1 LGSIHLRGI
10 QAGRYVDNA
19 NLTFEAELRW
29 DLSPRWTVVG
39 FGGVG
44 WVADEYSAIDYS
56 NDRWAGGTGFRYL
69 VARQYDLRMGADV
82 ARGPEDWAFYVT
94 IGTGWLRD

>member
-1 LGSIHLRGI
+1 MLIQTARLWRSLGHHDSRGRLRI
-10 QAGRYVDNA
+10 D
-19 NLTFEAELRW
+19 
-29 DLSPRWTVVG
+29 
-39 FGGVG
+39 GVTG
-44 WVADEYSAIDYS
+44 PDEYSAIDYS

-69 VARQYDLRMGADV
+69 VARQYDLRMGCDV